1 MSVVEPP
8 PQPQPPPQPPVDP
21 EFDSRIR
28 REGGQQSEQLVTLIW
43 NNTNDL
49 DLHVVCPNGTRVYFA
64 NVSGCG
70 SRLDIDM
77 NASANWLSNAPVENI
92 VWPGGMPPGRYQVY
106 VDHYANHGSPDPT
119 PFRVRVRVGGQERV
133 FNGSIR
139 HGEPAR
145 FITEFYIN

>member
-1 MSVVEPP
+1 
-8 PQPQPPPQPPVDP
+8 
-21 EFDSRIR
+21 
-28 REGGQQSEQLVTLIW
+28 
-43 NNTNDL
+43 
-49 DLHVVCPNGTRVYFA
+49 
-64 NVSGCG
+64 
-70 SRLDIDM
+70 
-77 NASANWLSNAPVENI
+77 
-92 VWPGGMPPGRYQVY
+92 VY